1 LRKESNML
9 DTQEVE
15 RLDVDAVN
23 SAKIR
28 QPLYAKRKKIFPK
41 AAEGRFRRF
50 KWIVMLITLGI
61 YYITPWI
68 RWDRGPYA
76 PDQAVLVDMANRRFY
91 FFLYRN
97 LAAGILLRGGPTCD
111 GRFWSVSS
119 HIQRRASLVRLYL
132 PPNRMG

>member
-50 KWIVMLITLGI
+50 KWLVMLVTLGI
-61 YYITPWI
+61 YYLTPWI

-76 PDQAVLVDMANRRFY
+76 PDQAVLVDLANRRFY
-91 FFLYRN
+91 FFFIEIWPQEFYYV
-97 LAAGILLRGGPTCD
+97 AGLLDD
-111 GRFWSVSS
+111 GRFRSVSS

-132 PPNRMG
+132 PPDRMG